1 MAYEI
6 IWTEKTTEDFDTLV
20 ENLTLYKSVNYA
32 IKFVNTFY
40 KKLDMIA
47 LMPFLGVQSQKRKGV
62 RRLVITK
69 NISLAYI
76 LIIDQIYLL
85 RVFDTR
91 QNPDVIEF

>member
-6 IWTEKTTEDFDTLV
+6 IWTDIAKEDFDRLV
-20 ENLTLYKSVNYA
+20 ENMTEYYSVNYA

-40 KKLDMIA
+40 KKLDLIA
-47 LMPFLGVQSQKRKGV
+47 LMPFLGVQSQRREGV

-69 NISLAYI
+69 NISLGYI

-91 QNPDVIEF
+91 RNPDDIEF

>member
-6 IWTEKTTEDFDTLV
+6 IWTEKATEDFDKMI
-20 ENLTLYKSVNYA
+20 EGLTEFNSINYA
-32 IKFVNTFY
+32 RKFVNIFY
-40 KKLDMIA
+40 ERLDLVA
-47 LMPFLGVQSQKRKGV
+47 LMPFIGLQSQKREGV

-91 QNPDVIEF
+91 QNPTQIEF

>member
-6 IWTEKTTEDFDTLV
+6 IWTEKATEDFDSLV
-20 ENLTLYKSVNYA
+20 ENLTLYNSVNYA
-32 IKFVNTFY
+32 VKFVNIFY
-40 KKLDMIA
+40 KKLDLIA
-47 LMPFLGVQSQKRKGV
+47 SMPFLGVQSQKRKGV
-62 RRLVITK
+62 RRLIITD

-76 LIIDQIYLL
+76 LIVDQIYLL